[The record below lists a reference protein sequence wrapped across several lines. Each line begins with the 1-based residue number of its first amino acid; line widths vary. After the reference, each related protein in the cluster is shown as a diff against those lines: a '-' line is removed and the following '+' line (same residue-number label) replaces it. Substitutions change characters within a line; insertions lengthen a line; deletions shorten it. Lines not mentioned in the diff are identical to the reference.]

1 MKKQLTAVLIVFFI
15 LAAAPQAFAASFTDM
30 QQEMLDYINAERSQ
44 VNAPP
49 LVLDQSLCSGAFL
62 KSQDMGVNNYFSH
75 TSPTYGSPFDM
86 MKSQGVDFRRAGEN
100 IAKNFSVPGAHNAF
114 MKSSGHRANI
124 VSTKYSKL
132 GLGFY
137 QSGGYLYVTQW
148 FTN

>member
-1 MKKQLTAVLIVFFI
+1 MRKYLAVISLIFFVLVFSPRAY
-15 LAAAPQAFAASFTDM
+15 AADFSSM
-30 QQEMLDYINAERSQ
+30 HQEMLDYINAERVQ

-49 LVLDQSLCSGAFL
+49 LVLDESLCSGAFL
-62 KSQDMGVNNYFSH
+62 KSEDMGVGNYFSH

-86 MKSQGVDFRRAGEN
+86 MRSQGIDFRRAGEN
-100 IAKNFSVPGAHNAF
+100 IAKNFSVEGAHHAF

-124 VSTKYSKL
+124 LNTKYSKL

-137 QSGGYLYVTQW
+137 QIGGYLYVTQW